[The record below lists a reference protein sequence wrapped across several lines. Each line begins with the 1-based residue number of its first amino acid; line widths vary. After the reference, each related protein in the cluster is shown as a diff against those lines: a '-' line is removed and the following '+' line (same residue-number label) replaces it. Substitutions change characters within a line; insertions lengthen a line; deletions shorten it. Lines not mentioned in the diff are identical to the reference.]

1 VGLNSLKSLNLTNV
15 YPNKNNKKK
24 KNNKVKSK
32 PLELFEL
39 AGKKCTGAVVDTSIY
54 VLIYFLVE
62 KEWAKYNILCY
73 HCDVDHWPFLSVVQF
88 CGQNTDDIIHAR
100 SHTLRLNL
108 MVGAEL
114 FSPFWS
120 IQIKSQWKKS
130 NLSKNL
136 LSGQTRK
143 ISKITFLPT
152 VVETSREFTF
162 SCTLVFDD
170 SSQLDCT

>member
-1 VGLNSLKSLNLTNV
+1 
-15 YPNKNNKKK
+15 
-24 KNNKVKSK
+24 
-32 PLELFEL
+32 
-39 AGKKCTGAVVDTSIY
+39 
-54 VLIYFLVE
+54 
-62 KEWAKYNILCY
+62 
-73 HCDVDHWPFLSVVQF
+73 VQF